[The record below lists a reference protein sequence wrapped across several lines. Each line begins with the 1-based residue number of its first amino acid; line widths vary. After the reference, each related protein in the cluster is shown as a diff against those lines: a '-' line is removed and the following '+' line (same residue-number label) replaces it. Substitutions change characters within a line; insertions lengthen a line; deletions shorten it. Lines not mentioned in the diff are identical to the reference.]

1 MLEQGIRIGDM
12 ELENRLVM
20 APLCLDKSDH
30 GRVSE
35 QLLAHYDER
44 TKGGKIGLAVIE
56 HCYVRADGKFS
67 KNQLSVAREED
78 VDGLRM
84 LADTIHRNGS
94 KTIVQIS
101 HAGGAALK
109 GMNEEEAISPSGIS
123 NPLWNSK
130 RGELAPSREM
140 TKQDIREIIESFAMA
155 ALRVKEAGFDGCMI
169 HSAHGYLLNQFFSP
183 LTNKRTDEY
192 NGSTIKGRTRLQ
204 CQIIKAIRM
213 VTGKDFLLAM
223 RLGGC
228 DYAAGGSLIGDAV
241 EAAVLFEKAGLDA
254 IDMSGGM
261 CFYLR
266 PGRTE
271 PGYFGD
277 LSSAVKKEVS
287 IPVILAGGV
296 KTRQDAEAL
305 LLNKKA
311 DLISVGRALATDPDW
326 ARKAMGMKGF

>member
-1 MLEQGIRIGDM
+1 MLEQGIRIGNT
-12 ELENRLVM
+12 ELKNRLVM

-30 GRVSE
+30 GTVSE
-35 QLLAHYDER
+35 ELLAHYKDR
-44 TKGGKIGLAVIE
+44 TKGGCIGLAVIE
-56 HCYVRADGKFS
+56 HCYVRVDGRFS
-67 KNQLSVAREED
+67 VNQPSVARDED
-78 VDGLRM
+78 VEGLRR
-84 LADTIHRNGS
+84 LADAIHKNGS

-101 HAGGAALK
+101 HAGGTIPK
-109 GMNEEEAISPSGIS
+109 GLNAEDAISPSGIS
-123 NPLWNSK
+123 NPLWNTK

-140 TKQDIREIIESFAMA
+140 TIEDIREIIESFVFA

-192 NGSTIKGRTRLQ
+192 NGFTIEGRTRLQ
-204 CQIIKAIRM
+204 CQIIRAIRM
-213 VTGKDFLLAM
+213 VMGKDFLLAL

-241 EAAVLFEKAGLDA
+241 EAALLFEQAGLDV
-254 IDMSGGM
+254 IDLSGGM

-277 LSSAVKKEVS
+277 LASAVKKEVS

-296 KTRQDAEAL
+296 KTRQDAEML
-305 LLNKKA
+305 LAGEKA
-311 DLISVGRALATDPDW
+311 DLISVGRALAADPDW
-326 ARKAMGMKGF
+326 AGKAMEMKEY